1 MISLPAPVTVTMC
14 QSYRLRSFP
23 KMGDGI
29 ADLSQSPKPF
39 NLWHLFQKYFK
50 ILTFKSNL
58 MSYYAPKVWI
68 LLAAIFANFPRK
80 QGDINDCIDT
90 SFVGC
95 LHNFPNINN
104 EAKYRTH
111 TGIFF
116 QEINR
121 TPFFLFSTA
130 GALVVITV

>member
-1 MISLPAPVTVTMC
+1 
-14 QSYRLRSFP
+14 
-23 KMGDGI
+23 
-29 ADLSQSPKPF
+29 
-39 NLWHLFQKYFK
+39 
-50 ILTFKSNL
+50 
-58 MSYYAPKVWI
+58 MSYYAPKGWI

-80 QGDINDCIDT
+80 RGDINDCIDT

-130 GALVVITV
+130 GALAVITVKGVSIHLSPTPLTQSSANQSILKAF